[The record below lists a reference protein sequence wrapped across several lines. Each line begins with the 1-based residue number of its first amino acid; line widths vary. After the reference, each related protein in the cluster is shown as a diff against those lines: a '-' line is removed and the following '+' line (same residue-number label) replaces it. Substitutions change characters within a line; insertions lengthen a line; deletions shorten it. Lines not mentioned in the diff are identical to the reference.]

1 MAPREQLQAKL
12 ETIVPNVY
20 FQPPANVQMTY
31 PAIVYERAR
40 AYTEYADNDPCRVTR
55 QYQLTLI
62 SRDPDET
69 ALFDAIAA
77 LQMCVHERFYVA
89 DNLNHDVFN
98 IYF

>member
-1 MAPREQLQAKL
+1 MAPRAQLQSLL
-12 ETIVPNVY
+12 ETIVANVY
-20 FQPPANVQMTY
+20 FQQPPNVEMSF

-40 AYTEYADNDPCRVTR
+40 ADTRYANDLPYTVTK

-62 SRDPDET
+62 SRNPDES
-69 ALFDAIAA
+69 AFDAISA
-77 LQMCVHERFYVA
+77 LPQCVHERFFVA